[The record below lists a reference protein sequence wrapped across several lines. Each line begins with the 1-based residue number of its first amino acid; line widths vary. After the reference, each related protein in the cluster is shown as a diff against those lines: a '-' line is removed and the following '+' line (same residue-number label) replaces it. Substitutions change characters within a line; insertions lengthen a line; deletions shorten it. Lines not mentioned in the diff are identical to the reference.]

1 MVEEEYEEDEKEIK
15 WLSESYVC
23 YNCKDELYLCDHA
36 EWLCHTCEDSK
47 DPAEF
52 ESYPGGGLSPGG
64 VATLLNGVKNSKF
77 IPSELEESD
86 GRVRLLNGNKQDKN
100 QCNLWAINADLYS
113 SDALVNQIVQHNP
126 VFLLPY
132 DHKIK
137 VEQKLDG
144 ICYPPIVSLN
154 GRRQI
159 SARENHSVIPEEWRN
174 SGPWEERNPTL
185 LCSLLSLKTELF
197 ANNNK
202 SNVVAMLVF
211 GSGLC
216 SDISWI
222 PRALRVNGS
231 PITDILFFHNDSN
244 DFRDECLSFPTI
256 SDSVRKSY
264 NNYGI
269 SRKR

>member
-23 YNCKDELYLCDHA
+23 YNCKGELYLCHHA
-36 EWLCHTCEDSK
+36 EWLCHTCEGSK
-47 DPAEF
+47 DPAKF
-52 ESYPGGGLSPGG
+52 ESYQGGGLSPGG
-64 VATLLNGVKNSKF
+64 VSTLLKGVKNSKF

-86 GRVRLLNGNKQDKN
+86 RRVRLLNGNKRDKSE
-100 QCNLWAINADLYS
+100 CNLWAINADLYS

-132 DHKIK
+132 GHKKKLAI
-137 VEQKLDG
+137 KLDG

-159 SARENHSVIPEEWRN
+159 SSWQNHSVIPEEWRN
-174 SGPWEERNPTL
+174 SGTWNERNYYL

-197 ANNNK
+197 TNNNN

-211 GSGLC
+211 GSGQY
-216 SDISWI
+216 SEISWI
-222 PRALRVNGS
+222 PGALRANWS
-231 PITDILFFHNDSN
+231 PITDILFFHIDPC
-244 DFRDECLSFPTI
+244 DFI
-256 SDSVRKSY
+256 NK
-264 NNYGI
+264 
-269 SRKR
+269 

>member
-1 MVEEEYEEDEKEIK
+1 MVEEEYEDDEKEVK
-15 WLSESYVC
+15 RLSESYVC
-23 YNCKDELYLCDHA
+23 YNCKDELYLCHHA

-64 VATLLNGVKNSKF
+64 VATLLKGVKNSKF

-86 GRVRLLNGNKQDKN
+86 GRVRLLNRKKRDKSE
-100 QCNLWAINADLYS
+100 CNLWAINADLYS
-113 SDALVNQIVQHNP
+113 SDALVNQILQHNP

-132 DHKIK
+132 GHKK
-137 VEQKLDG
+137 KLTKKLDG

-159 SARENHSVIPEEWRN
+159 STWENHSVIPEEWRN
-174 SGPWEERNPTL
+174 SGTWNERNHYL
-185 LCSLLSLKTELF
+185 LCSLLSLSKELMKRK
-197 ANNNK
+197 NN

-211 GSGLC
+211 GSGKC

-222 PRALRVNGS
+222 PRSLRVNRS
-231 PITDILFFHNDSN
+231 PITDILFFHIDSN
-244 DFRDECLSFPTI
+244 DFSDECPSLPSI
-256 SDSVRKSY
+256 SDKVRESY
-264 NNYGI
+264 KNYGI
-269 SRKR
+269 SRKK

>member
-1 MVEEEYEEDEKEIK
+1 MVEEEYEEDEKELK
-15 WLSESYVC
+15 RLSESYVC
-23 YNCKDELYLCDHA
+23 YNCKNELYLCDHA

-47 DPAEF
+47 DPAKF
-52 ESYPGGGLSPGG
+52 ESYQGGGLSPGG
-64 VATLLNGVKNSKF
+64 VATLLKGVKNSKF

-159 SARENHSVIPEEWRN
+159 STWENHSVIPEEWRN
-174 SGPWEERNPTL
+174 SGTWNERNHYL
-185 LCSLLSLKTELF
+185 LCSLLSLSKELMKRIIKKF
-197 ANNNK
+197 FLINT
-202 SNVVAMLVF
+202 VLTF
-211 GSGLC
+211 GSC
-216 SDISWI
+216 S
-222 PRALRVNGS
+222 LN
-231 PITDILFFHNDSN
+231 L
-244 DFRDECLSFPTI
+244 
-256 SDSVRKSY
+256 
-264 NNYGI
+264 
-269 SRKR
+269 